1 MLAKSTTRVLR
12 SEGGESEERLRV
24 FVSEGSASDLFWLE
38 MVFKGSRLAY
48 TIEVAT
54 DGPAAKEYLEQH
66 AHSSRPDL
74 IFPDLIFLDAFDVLE
89 QLPAAPDKCFV
100 LTHSVDN
107 DRQEMFRRRFGI
119 PPHRLIEK
127 PFTNQKL
134 FDCLAAADL
143 TDRFSPR

>member
-66 AHSSRPDL
+66 AHSGR
-74 IFPDLIFLDAFDVLE
+74 PDLIFLDAFDVLE
-89 QLPAAPDKCFV
+89 QLPEAPDKYFV

-107 DRQEMFRRRFGI
+107 DQQEMFRRRFGI

-134 FDCLAAADL
+134 FDCLAVADL